1 MNQNRSIALIPNF
14 AIKYSG
20 DELFVPP
27 PDGRLVGELSDDGW
41 LVKLVSFFVEKD
53 DEFSGYR
60 ISDLANSRVLPVK
73 LSSLNPKSKLSKAKA
88 YFFALFTLLKEM
100 FRKNDMTY
108 IYFPGNINTIAAVL
122 CIIFRRKYAL
132 YVRGIW
138 QEKGV
143 ASWLYG
149 FAFKRA
155 QFIYA
160 TGVGF
165 CDTLSKYNENVEPV
179 SPMISLTDRL
189 SAKTSNAE
197 QKTHG
202 SKLLFVGH
210 IKESKGVF
218 DVVGAVRE
226 LRRKEYDVSLDI
238 VGGGADALVSRLKEE
253 IDCPELHADVNYF
266 GQINDPDSLQRIFRS
281 ADIFVYPSYYPEGF
295 PRVVYEAMMS
305 GLAVVCTILPG
316 MKGFMVDGENCMEV
330 SAQAQSQLA
339 GKLELL
345 INDHPYTESLQERGL
360 ADVKRYFSQFDG
372 KTHAQQLMSKLEKF
386 SGQQKQV

>member
-1 MNQNRSIALIPNF
+1 
-14 AIKYSG
+14 
-20 DELFVPP
+20 
-27 PDGRLVGELSDDGW
+27 
-41 LVKLVSFFVEKD
+41 
-53 DEFSGYR
+53 
-60 ISDLANSRVLPVK
+60 
-73 LSSLNPKSKLSKAKA
+73 
-88 YFFALFTLLKEM
+88 
-100 FRKNDMTY
+100 MTY

-138 QEKGV
+138 QEKG
-143 ASWLYG
+143 AIRWLYG
-149 FAFKRA
+149 FVFKKA
-155 QFIYA
+155 QFVYA

-238 VGGGADALVSRLKEE
+238 VL
-253 IDCPELHADVNYF
+253 
-266 GQINDPDSLQRIFRS
+266 SLIH
-281 ADIFVYPSYYPEGF
+281 I
-295 PRVVYEAMMS
+295 
-305 GLAVVCTILPG
+305 
-316 MKGFMVDGENCMEV
+316 
-330 SAQAQSQLA
+330 
-339 GKLELL
+339 
-345 INDHPYTESLQERGL
+345 
-360 ADVKRYFSQFDG
+360 
-372 KTHAQQLMSKLEKF
+372 
-386 SGQQKQV
+386 